1 VSVAVGWGP
10 LAGSAVAVNA
20 TTTTV
25 TGCAPAAVAIN
36 QLTTCTVQVSDSN
49 AGGSAP
55 LGSVTFASS
64 GAGGFSDDP
73 CTLAPVGVTTTSSCT
88 VTYTPT
94 AVGTGTHTITASYT
108 ANDSIHADSS
118 DSTGSG
124 VTVTTRSTATTVTG
138 CAPAAVA
145 INQLTTCTVQVSD
158 SNAGGSAPMG
168 SVTFASSGTGGF
180 SGDPCTLAQ
189 VGATTTSSCTVT
201 YTPTAAGTGT
211 HTITA
216 SYTATDSVHADSSD
230 STGSGLTVLQPS
242 NTTLSVAPATA
253 VTNQS
258 VTLAATV
265 TSNSSS
271 ALPSGTV
278 TFYDGLTPIVGCA
291 DRTVAAQG
299 ATATC
304 QTSFAASTSPEQ
316 LSAVFAPAAGSDVAG
331 SSGATMLTIDRGA
344 SSTVLSVSRSTVNV
358 AGNVTYAATPE
369 TAAGP
374 VAPSGSAEFFD
385 GNKPILSCT
394 SQPLKGGTATC
405 IQSYSSIGRHVITG
419 VYLGDSNFVA
429 SSASPAQTVSVVA
442 IGTIS
447 STMQWTFHFT
457 PSYTNILALV
467 VHGAPVGGT
476 VVVSCHGGGCPFVKR
491 AIAVKRC
498 KSTRRQ
504 KCLSQRFTTVHAAAG
519 FQARRLAVGAQVN
532 VRIIRRGWIGK
543 NYLFTMRSRRQPAV
557 AIGCLAPGGT
567 RAGRGC

>member
-1 VSVAVGWGP
+1 VTYTPTA
-10 LAGSAVAVNA
+10 AGTGTHTITASYAADDSTHANSSDSTGSGLTVTTRS

-25 TGCAPAAVAIN
+25 TGCAPATVAIN
-36 QLTTCTVQVSDSN
+36 QSTSCTVTVSDSN

-64 GAGGFSDDP
+64 GAGS
-73 CTLAPVGVTTTSSCT
+73 
-88 VTYTPT
+88 
-94 AVGTGTHTITASYT
+94 
-108 ANDSIHADSS
+108 
-118 DSTGSG
+118 
-124 VTVTTRSTATTVTG
+124 
-138 CAPAAVA
+138 
-145 INQLTTCTVQVSD
+145 
-158 SNAGGSAPMG
+158 
-168 SVTFASSGTGGF
+168 F
-180 SGDPCTLAQ
+180 SGNPCTLAQ
-189 VGATTTSSCTVT
+189 VGATTTSTCTVT

-216 SYTATDSVHADSSD
+216 SYAADDSTHANSSD

-271 ALPSGTV
+271 APPSGTV

-291 DRTVAAQG
+291 DTTVAAQG
-299 ATATC
+299 ATVNC

-316 LSAVFAPAAGSDVAG
+316 LSAVFVPATGSDVAG
-331 SSGATMLTIDRGA
+331 SSGATILTINRGA
-344 SSTVLSVSRSTVNV
+344 SSTVLSVSSSTVNV
-358 AGNVTYAATPE
+358 AGNVTYAATLE
-369 TAAGP
+369 TASGA
-374 VAPSGSAEFFD
+374 VAPSGSVEFFD

-394 SQPLKGGTATC
+394 SQPLERGTATC
-405 IQSYSSIGRHVITG
+405 IKSYSSIGRHVITG
-419 VYLGDSNFVA
+419 VYLGDPNFVA
-429 SSASPAQTVSVVA
+429 SSALPAQTVSVVA

-476 VVVSCHGGGCPFVKR
+476 IVVSCHGGGCPFVKR

-498 KSTRRQ
+498 KSTRTQ
-504 KCLSQRFTTVHAAAG
+504 KCLSQRFATVRVAAG
-519 FQARRLAVGAQVN
+519 FHARRLAVGTQVN

-543 NYLFTMRSRRQPAV
+543 NYLFTMRSGRQPAV
-557 AIGCLAPGGT
+557 AIACLAPGET